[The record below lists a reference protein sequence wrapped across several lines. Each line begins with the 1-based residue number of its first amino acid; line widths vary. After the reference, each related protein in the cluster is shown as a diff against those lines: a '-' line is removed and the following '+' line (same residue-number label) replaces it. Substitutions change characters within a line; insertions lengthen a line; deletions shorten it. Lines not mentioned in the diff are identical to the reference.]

1 MAICCPSSL
10 LNISHAAIQSTG
22 RIRLPPAKSEYDIAS
37 HIFSVCGMVDFT
49 ESANAASIGTT
60 LEVRYSFRL
69 KDVDVC
75 DRDVDDDVM
84 DGDDC
89 CCCDTGTNDVV
100 RCIDSAK

>member
-37 HIFSVCGMVDFT
+37 HILSVWGIFDFT
-49 ESANAASIGTT
+49 ESANAASIGAT

-100 RCIDSAK
+100 CCIDSAK